1 MLIQICI
8 YSLCKH
14 LNSYSI
20 LIVEAEMRF
29 LFLNEI
35 WKEMLCDH
43 SNLNTHLVERL
54 SKKPVAKAI
63 YVILVTRMSKA

>member
-1 MLIQICI
+1 
-8 YSLCKH
+8 
-14 LNSYSI
+14 
-20 LIVEAEMRF
+20 VEAEMRF